1 MSILLVSNTLDTES
15 HQCIWHSNLDITMC
29 HAATIEKSSFKAV
42 EPFVPYLE
50 ESFAGTVLSKV
61 SCVIENPLLQV
72 QYTVATT
79 GKEFSSDDARDGP
92 NSIVDYALGYEHL
105 PFSQDHII
113 NKSIIYDGSL
123 YYKSKHLP
131 PRYDKRS
138 FPRSY

>member
-123 YYKSKHLP
+123 YYKTKHLP

-138 FPRSY
+138 YQ